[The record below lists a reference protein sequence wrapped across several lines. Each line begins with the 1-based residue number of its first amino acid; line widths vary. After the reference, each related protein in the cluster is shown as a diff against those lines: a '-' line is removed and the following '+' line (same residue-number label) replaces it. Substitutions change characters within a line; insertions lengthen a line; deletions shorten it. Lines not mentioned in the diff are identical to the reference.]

1 MKSKIHEIL
10 CTKNVIMS
18 KKIIL
23 SLAVA
28 TFFWSC
34 KTAQTTQKI
43 DVVDVSIDLVNVKED
58 KVMVSIATP
67 SFTSETTTFH
77 IPKTVPGTYSEDD
90 YGRFIENFKAFDA
103 KGNGLRVTKI
113 DVNSYTISDATK
125 LSKVTYL
132 VNDTFDTEGGGGF
145 GNSEDVFS
153 PAGTNIKA
161 GENFMLNTHG
171 FVGYFA
177 GKTETPYKMT
187 VSHPANLLGVSA
199 MTDMDSSDT
208 NDVFNSSKYATLVE
222 MPLMYSKP
230 DFTSFM
236 VDDMEII
243 ISVYSPTGKYT
254 AKDITPNMETMM
266 RAQKNFLGAFDST
279 KKYAI
284 LLYLSD
290 MQAKD
295 AKGFGALEH
304 PTSTTVVMPEMMG
317 LEMLQEQLKDVVSHE
332 FFHIVTP
339 LTVHSNEIQYFDF
352 NNPQMSEHLWMY
364 EGVTEYFANL
374 FQVNQGLIDE
384 TEFFERMA
392 QKISQANQMNDKMS
406 FTKMSKN
413 VLNAPYKDQYINV
426 YQKGALIAMCMDIII
441 REESNGQKGILT
453 LMQDLSN
460 EYGSKKA
467 FKDDELFAK
476 ITELTYPSVGE
487 FLKTYVAG
495 ETPIPYADY
504 FAKMGVTE
512 AKIEIAGNPFLKGQT
527 PYITVDPT
535 TKEIMIL
542 PSIEL
547 NEFMTS
553 MGLKNGDKI
562 LAVNGTNYNLDNIY
576 DLVLG
581 SANWKDDDAMT
592 VKIKRDGKEQELK
605 GKIKMPKEIQEG
617 YQSTNEAKKAIKEA
631 WLKG

>member
-1 MKSKIHEIL
+1 M
-10 CTKNVIMS
+10 

-23 SLAVA
+23 SLALA

-34 KTAQTTQKI
+34 KTAQTTPKM
-43 DVVDVSIDLVNVKED
+43 DVVDVSIDLIDVKED
-58 KVMVSIATP
+58 KVMVTINTP
-67 SFTSETTTFH
+67 TFTTETTTFH

-103 KGNGLRVTKI
+103 KGNGLRVTKV
-113 DVNSYTISDATK
+113 DENSYSIADANK
-125 LSKVTYL
+125 LTKVTYL

-153 PAGTNIKA
+153 PAGTNINA
-161 GENFMLNTHG
+161 GVNFMLNTHG
-171 FVGYFA
+171 FVGYFD

-187 VSHPANLLGVSA
+187 ITHPANLLGVSA
-199 MTDMDSSDT
+199 MVDMDDT
-208 NDVFNSSKYATLVE
+208 DTKDIFHSSKYATLVE

-254 AKDITPNMETMM
+254 AEAITPNMETMM
-266 RAQKNFLGAFDST
+266 RAQKKFLGTFDAT

-290 MQAKD
+290 MKAQD

-374 FQVNQGLIDE
+374 FQVNQGLIEE
-384 TEFFERMA
+384 TEFFERMS
-392 QKISQANQMNDKMS
+392 QKIAQASQMNDKMS

-413 VLNAPYKDQYINV
+413 VLTAPYKDQYVNV

-441 REESNGQKGILT
+441 RENSNGQKGILT

-460 EYGSKKA
+460 EYGSKRA
-467 FKDDELFAK
+467 FKDEELFAK
-476 ITELTYPSVGE
+476 ITELTYPAVGE

-512 AKIEIAGNPFLKGQT
+512 AKLEVAGNPFLKGQT
-527 PYITVDPT
+527 PYITVDPS

-542 PSIEL
+542 PEIEL
-547 NEFMTS
+547 NVFMTTL
-553 MGLKNGDKI
+553 GLKNGDKI

-581 SANWKDDDAMT
+581 TANWKDGEDIT
-592 VKIKRDGKEQELK
+592 IKINRNGTNQELK
-605 GKIKMPKEIQEG
+605 GKVNMPKEIQEG
-617 YQSTNEAKKAIKEA
+617 YQSTNASKKEVRTA